1 MPRSEHVC
9 RFWFQAFTMRSFV
22 SCRPSFL
29 ERLELDGYCKAHEL
43 AFEYQGIQHYQYVP
57 FMHKTKHEF
66 KLQKERDDR
75 KKLLCKRHGVYLID
89 VPYWYNFHDSKRMS
103 VFIYEALREAERVRR
118 SKYIVGNFITPPLF

>member
-9 RFWFQAFTMRSFV
+9 RFWFQAFTMRAFV

-57 FMHKTKHEF
+57 FMHKTRFNFE
-66 KLQKERDDR
+66 LQQERDER
-75 KKLLCKRHGVYLID
+75 KKILCKRHGIYLIV
-89 VPYWYNFHDSKRMS
+89 VPYWYNFNDPKQMS
-103 VFIYEALREAERVRR
+103 IFVYDALREAEHVRGTL
-118 SKYIVGNFITPPLF
+118 YIINR